1 MDLQRVYW
9 TWEQTPNLLRPKAPA
24 AAALLEIACRPIAA
38 DRRHDGLLVVVIGC
52 WLPGYHAYLADEAV
66 QAYLTN
72 ALETA
77 VGEPLVVELVDWPAG
92 LIAAGSAEAAKA
104 REALAGGGDRLLA
117 IPPPSPLDVDALDG
131 ALRAELGKCESV
143 LDRLLFARL
152 VAAGLRPLCQY
163 RIGAVRVDFAFPTAR
178 LGVDVEGWTPR
189 PGAAQE
195 REAEMLGHGW
205 RFLSFSGR
213 EIYEDAAAAARHIE
227 RIAGSRLRR

>member
-9 TWEQTPNLLRPKAPA
+9 SWEQTPDLLRPSAPA
-24 AAALLEIACRPIAA
+24 AAAILGMACRPIAT
-38 DRRHDGLLVVVIGC
+38 DRRQDGQLIVVIGC
-52 WLPGYHAYLADEAV
+52 WLPGYEQSFRDEAV

-77 VGEPLVVELVDWPAG
+77 VGEPLVVELVDWPVGMIADDSPEVARAHE
-92 LIAAGSAEAAKA
+92 LIA
-104 REALAGGGDRLLA
+104 RGGDRLFT
-117 IPPPSPLDVDALDG
+117 IPPPSPLDSEALDDE
-131 ALRAELGKCESV
+131 LRAELAKCESV

-152 VAAGLRPLCQY
+152 LDAGLRPVCQY
-163 RIGAVRVDFAFPTAR
+163 RIGAVRVDFAFPSAR

-205 RFLSFSGR
+205 RFLAFYGR
-213 EIYEDAAAAARHIE
+213 EIYEDAAAAAHQIE
-227 RIAGSRLRR
+227 RIAGRRARR